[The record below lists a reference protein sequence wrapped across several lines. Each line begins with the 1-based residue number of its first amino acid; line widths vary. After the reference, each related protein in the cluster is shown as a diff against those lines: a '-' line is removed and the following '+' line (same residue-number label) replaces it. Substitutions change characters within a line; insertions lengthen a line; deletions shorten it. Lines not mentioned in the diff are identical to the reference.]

1 MLEGLSVTLGYRYT
15 WDNKDFDAITYGIA
29 SMFPLDRTF
38 GGCRILDENGDPV
51 GNDQPGCRRPNSA
64 RWKEPSWTASFEWQ
78 ATDDLLVYIAHRLG
92 YRSGRLNRRA
102 LLPMEFEPVDPELV
116 HDIELGIKADW
127 MLFDVPI
134 RTNVSGFG
142 IRYTN
147 RQAGCSIPGGP
158 GGVFQTIEQN
168 TGSDE
173 ITGYEIQ
180 VSARPLDALSA
191 DAWFSFNRGVTE
203 EVIADPLPGSSVCR
217 TQELDAEFF
226 APKWRAGVTASYVFP
241 LSPELGEVALIAN
254 VNLVDDDKA
263 GDPLDP
269 ATHPR
274 SGRAAHLQPAAG
286 VAERPGTQRGSHAV
300 GPQSQ
305 RRGLREPRGYP
316 RVERILSA
324 GAENL
329 RCQSELALRR
339 VSGRF

>member
-269 ATHPR
+269 APTLDQGELRIYNLRLEWRNVLGR
-274 SGRAAHLQPAAG
+274 SVDLTPWGRNLSDEDYG
-286 VAERPGTQRGSHAV
+286 SPGDILGLRGYF
-300 GPQSQ
+300 
-305 RRGLREPRGYP
+305 LREPRTYGAN
-316 RVERILSA
+316 LSW
-324 GAENL
+324 
-329 RCQSELALRR
+329 
-339 VSGRF
+339 RFGG